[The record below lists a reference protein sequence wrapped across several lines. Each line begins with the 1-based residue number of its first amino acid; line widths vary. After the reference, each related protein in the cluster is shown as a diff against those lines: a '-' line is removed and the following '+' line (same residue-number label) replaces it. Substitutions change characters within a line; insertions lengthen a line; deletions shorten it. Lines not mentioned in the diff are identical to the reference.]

1 MKEKNVLML
10 PFLASFQVSDPTV
23 GVDFFARLVR
33 VDDGVTTIKLQLWDT
48 AGQERFRSI
57 TKAYYRNS
65 VGVLLVYD
73 LCERVSFESV
83 GQWMSEAR
91 RHIEPHQATFVLV
104 GCKQDMATSRQVTV
118 EEATAFAAS
127 HRMAYFETSAKHGE
141 GVEAPFQHL
150 AQVIYNKIKSG
161 EYKFQDGWDGIK
173 RSYFAHS
180 RYHFHGSEEPAAAI
194 TSSATNDSNITLA
207 HGEAV
212 GSRASCC

>member
-1 MKEKNVLML
+1 M
-10 PFLASFQVSDPTV
+10 PFSVFQVSDPTV

-33 VDDGVTTIKLQLWDT
+33 MDDGATTIKLQLWDT

-73 LCERVSFESV
+73 LCDKVSFDNV

-104 GCKQDMATSRQVTV
+104 GCKQDMGTSSRQVSSD
-118 EEATAFAAS
+118 EAAAFAAS
-127 HRMAYFETSAKHGE
+127 HRMEYFETSAKSGG

-173 RSYFAHS
+173 RSYFAHT
-180 RYHFHGSEEPAAAI
+180 RYHFRGSEEPPAAI
-194 TSSATNDSNITLA
+194 ANNNDSNITLA
-207 HGEAV
+207 PVGEPVA
-212 GSRASCC
+212 SRASCC